1 MPLSVLKKYWGYDA
15 FRPRQE
21 DIVRSAIEQKDTL
34 AILPTGGGKSICYQV
49 PAMYLDGITIV
60 VSPLIALMQDQVNQL
75 LKRDIK
81 ATGIYSGLNRDTI
94 HQILEQCTKAAYKLL
109 YVSPERLG
117 TELFQQYLPDLP
129 ISLVAIDEAHCIS
142 QWGHEF
148 RPAYRKIADLRKT
161 LKNVPFMALTAS
173 ATLQV
178 QDDIKEQLQLHNP
191 NIFTQSI
198 KRKNLSYHVRYS
210 EKKPT
215 DMLQILKAVPGSGIV
230 YCRTRK
236 RCVENAIVLKNANLE
251 SGVYHAG
258 MPKNERDFVQQKWT
272 ESKAMKI
279 CATNAF
285 GMGIDKPDVRI
296 VTHFDAPYSLE
307 AYYQEAGRAG
317 RDGNRAYAAILF
329 NDTDINKLQESIDV
343 NYPPEAFIRKVY
355 NDVLNYLKIPINSGY
370 ESILAFDV
378 TAFAEKLKLPL
389 LPTIS
394 AINILEKEEFWQWNI
409 SEGTQH
415 SVRFTTDRT
424 TLDYLAKN
432 EPKLAEVTTTLL
444 RMYGSIFYFHTPIH
458 LYDVYK
464 RLGINEQLLIAML
477 QQLHARGVIDYTPAI
492 KGSTLFLLCNRVA
505 DKFFNINTKRIALL
519 RKAHKEKIESMIGFL
534 QNTDICF
541 DIYLAKYFGEKNTAP
556 CGKCDVCIAKKNPK
570 SSDEAIEKLLQ
581 PLINQQNEIYLSDI
595 NRIAGNIPQEQII
608 NYLRKRND
616 EGLCTID
623 AVKGIVVWKYSS

>member
-1 MPLSVLKKYWGYDA
+1 MQA
-15 FRPRQE
+15 
-21 DIVRSAIEQKDTL
+21 DIVRSVIEQKDTL

-49 PAMYLDGITIV
+49 PALYLDGVAIV

-75 LKRDIK
+75 IKRDIP
-81 ATGIYSGLNRDTI
+81 ATSIYSGLHKDAI
-94 HQILEQCTKAAYKLL
+94 QQILEQSTKGAYKLL

-117 TELFQQYLPDLP
+117 TELFQEYLSDLP

-148 RPAYRKIADLRKT
+148 RPAYRKIADLRNLIGK
-161 LKNVPFMALTAS
+161 VPFIALTAS

-178 QDDIKEQLQLHNP
+178 QEDIKEQLQLHQP
-191 NIFTQSI
+191 NVFTQSI
-198 KRKNLSYHVRYS
+198 KRNNLSYHVRYS
-210 EKKPT
+210 DKKPA
-215 DMLQILKAVPGSGIV
+215 DMLRILKSVPGSGIV

-236 RCVENAIVLKNANLE
+236 RCVENAIVLKESQLE

-258 MPKNERDFVQQKWT
+258 MPKKERDFVQQKWT
-272 ESKAMKI
+272 ESKTMKI

-317 RDGNRAYAAILF
+317 RDGKRAYATLVF
-329 NDTDINKLQESIDV
+329 NDTDIIKLQESIEV

-355 NDVLNYLKIPINSGY
+355 NDVLNYLKIPVGSGA
-370 ESILAFDV
+370 EGIFAFDISIF
-378 TAFAEKLKLPL
+378 TEKFKLPI

-394 AINILEKEEFWQWNI
+394 AVGILEKEEYWQWNV

-444 RMYGSIFYFHTPIH
+444 RMYGSVFYFYTPIH

-464 RLGINEQLLIAML
+464 RMGIDEIQLVHYL
-477 QQLHARGVIDYTPAI
+477 QQLAARGVIEYIPAI
-492 KGSTLFLLCNRVA
+492 KGSTLFLLNNRIG
-505 DKFFNINTKRIALL
+505 DRNFNVNTKRIAQL

-534 QNTDICF
+534 QNDAICC
-541 DIYLAKYFGEKNTAP
+541 DVYLAKYFGEKNATP
-556 CGKCDVCIAKKNPK
+556 CGKCDVCVAQKKNNVTDAEIRKVLEPFLETK
-570 SSDEAIEKLLQ
+570 R
-581 PLINQQNEIYLSDI
+581 EIYLSDI
-595 NRIAGNIPQEQII
+595 NRTTGNISQEQII
-608 NYLRKRND
+608 NYLRKLND
-616 EGLCTID
+616 EGLCSID
-623 AVKGIVVWKYSS
+623 VEKGIVVWK